1 MSRLITPSIIGAVEW
16 LKAAPDHWNEEKQ
29 VNWKAQARID
39 LENQLGRV
47 PWSEA
52 DSKKPSLLLGHK
64 FEDTVRAYA
73 QKEQVDGGSDHF
85 RWFVEKCKGGQWQR
99 KTKRIITLSGVE
111 YCLYG
116 KIDVWFPDRI
126 VDLKTT
132 RRFKGSESY
141 LSSFQH
147 TMYCFCENIM
157 DFEYLIAEFEDKDE
171 NPRIL
176 EHHEVRYHAKDRVTL
191 REKVERTVE
200 AFAEFIGSD
209 PKLFELYTTKFSLY

>member
-16 LKAAPDHWNEEKQ
+16 LKNAPDRWNEEKQ
-29 VNWKAQARID
+29 VNWKVQARID

-52 DSKKPSLLLGHK
+52 DSKKPSLILGKK
-64 FEDTVRAYA
+64 FEDTVRAYS

-85 RWFVEKCKGGQWQR
+85 KWFVERTKGGIWQ
-99 KTKRIITLSGVE
+99 KVTKRIIKVDGIE

-116 KIDVWFPDRI
+116 KIDVWFPELI

-132 RRFKGSESY
+132 RRYKGQEAY
-141 LSSFQH
+141 LDSFQH
-147 TMYCFCENIM
+147 VMYCYNENIM
-157 DFEYLIAEFEDKDE
+157 DFAYLIAEFEDKDE
-171 NPRIL
+171 NPKIL
-176 EHHEVRYHAKDRVTL
+176 EHHEVRYHVKDRVTL
-191 REKVERTVE
+191 REKVEGVVA

-209 PKLFELYTTKFSLY
+209 PKLFELYTKKFTQF